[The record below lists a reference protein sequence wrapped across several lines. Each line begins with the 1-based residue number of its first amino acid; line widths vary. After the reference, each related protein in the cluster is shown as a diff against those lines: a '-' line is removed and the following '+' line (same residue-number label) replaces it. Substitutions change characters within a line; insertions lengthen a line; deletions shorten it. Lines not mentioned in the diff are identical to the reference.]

1 MDIKE
6 IQKKK
11 KKARECHEQ
20 IYAKKFDILE
30 EIDNFIN
37 LQPAKTESIRNIN

>member
-30 EIDNFIN
+30 EIDFIN